1 MHTVRDSHYRLLPLL
16 LLFEVTLIAATWPLW
31 FSGTQFPMVP
41 LLSVV
46 TEWPLWIDQVSA
58 CLLIVF
64 CLAGMWF
71 AGRRQN
77 DDQRSDRP
85 TTVCIAGC
93 AVSGSLLVVLNQ
105 HRLQPWHW
113 LFLLLQL
120 QTLLVTAPGRVR
132 LYRLT
137 FASVYIF
144 AGVSRMGPQVA
155 TGVSPQVLHTLV
167 GYAGLSKLSA
177 SEAFVSYG
185 CWAMSIIEVAV
196 GLALMWPKSRRT
208 GVCGAV
214 ATHAILLIALSPL
227 GLNHHWGVL
236 LWNLFLLLAIPLLF
250 WRPPIETTEHDSFS
264 TWRFSGSVALIIG
277 FPAASLVGITD
288 NWPGWQVYSPRTDV
302 VQLLIRTED
311 IGLLPDGC
319 QEFVGPPLLL
329 QDVCP
334 VRIDRWSLFET
345 RSPLYPEDRFQLAVV
360 AKLIR
365 DIDPAAV
372 QMTLTTASKPNWWT
386 QQKTELQPLSP
397 SQLQDRFLLN
407 TATRRFN

>member
-1 MHTVRDSHYRLLPLL
+1 MHTGRDPHYRLLPLL
-16 LLFEVTLIAATWPLW
+16 LLFEVTLIIATWPLW
-31 FSGTQFPMVP
+31 FSDTQFPNVP
-41 LLSVV
+41 LLSVALG
-46 TEWPLWIDQVSA
+46 WPLWIDQVSV

-64 CLAGMWF
+64 CLAGIWF
-71 AGRRQN
+71 ARRPQN
-77 DDQRSDRP
+77 DDQRSHWSM
-85 TTVCIAGC
+85 TVCTAGSVVC
-93 AVSGSLLVVLNQ
+93 GSLLVVLNQ

-120 QTLLVTAPGRVR
+120 QTLLTTWPRR
-132 LYRLT
+132 ENLHRLT
-137 FASVYIF
+137 FASIYVF
-144 AGVSRMGPQVA
+144 AGLSRMGPQIA
-155 TGVSPQVLHTLV
+155 TGMSPQVLHTLV
-167 GYAGLSKLSA
+167 GYVGLSKLCG

-196 GLALMWPKSRRT
+196 GLVLMWPKSRRI
-208 GVCGAV
+208 GVCAAV
-214 ATHAILLIALSPL
+214 ATHSILLIALSPP
-227 GLNHHWGVL
+227 GLNHHRGVL
-236 LWNLFLLLAIPLLF
+236 LWNLFLLIAIPLLF
-250 WRPPIETTEHDSFS
+250 WRLPIETNEHDSLS
-264 TWRFSGSVALIIG
+264 TWRFRGFVALIIG

-311 IGLLPDGC
+311 IGLLPDSC

-334 VRIDRWSLFET
+334 VRIDRWSLSET
-345 RSPLYPEDRFQLAVV
+345 QSPLYPEDRFQLAVV
-360 AKLIR
+360 AGLIR

-372 QMTLTTASKPNWWT
+372 RITLTTASKPNWWT